1 MTARARMKYIRTAGI
16 MVALTMLA
24 ISTTGCLYPKELR
37 AENQVSY
44 RETTLLV
51 QNAVEAY
58 QKEKGILP
66 IMTSGNEVPKF
77 EKYRINFEPLVAGKY
92 LSDVP
97 NASYEK
103 GGPGYFIIINEETKP
118 AVKLM
123 DLTVYQHIND
133 IQKLVDRFA
142 KAHPGTLPLGKELYP
157 DFYAVDAK
165 QLNGNLPEI
174 KSVYSGEPAQIM
186 IDKKGKVYVDY
197 AADIVTAIQKTGGNV
212 SGNIEDLRDYL
223 VEASFYS
230 PVKSTT
236 YHWVNEQP
244 MPVLSKS

>member
-1 MTARARMKYIRTAGI
+1 
-16 MVALTMLA
+16 MVLLTMLA
-24 ISTTGCLYPKELR
+24 LSTTGCLYPKELR

-58 QKEKGILP
+58 QKETGLLP
-66 IMTSGNEVPKF
+66 ILTSDKNVPKF
-77 EKYRINFEPLVAGKY
+77 EKYRINFEPLVDGKY

-103 GGPGYFIIINEETKP
+103 GGPGYFIIIHEETEP

-123 DLTVYQHIND
+123 DITVYQQIND
-133 IQKLVDRFA
+133 IQKLVDQFA
-142 KAHPGTLPLGKELYP
+142 KAHPGTLPLGDKLYP
-157 DFYAVDAK
+157 DFYQIDAL
-165 QLNGNLPEI
+165 QLSGKLPEI
-174 KSVYSGEPAQIM
+174 KSVYSGEAAPIM

-197 AADIVTAIQKTGGNV
+197 ASDIVVAIQKAGGNV
-212 SGNIEDLRDYL
+212 STKVEDLREYL

-244 MPVLSKS
+244 VPVLIN

>member
-1 MTARARMKYIRTAGI
+1 VIARARIKYIRTAGI
-16 MVALTMLA
+16 MVVLIMLA
-24 ISTTGCLYPKELR
+24 LSTTGCLYPKELR

-44 RETTLLV
+44 RETVLLV

-66 IMTSGNEVPKF
+66 IMTSGTDVPKF
-77 EKYRINFEPLVAGKY
+77 EKYRINFEPLVDGKY

-123 DLTVYQHIND
+123 DLTVYQHMND
-133 IQKLVDRFA
+133 IQKLVDQFA
-142 KAHPGTLPLGKELYP
+142 KAHPDTLPLGNELYP
-157 DFYAVDAK
+157 DFYQIDAK
-165 QLNGNLPEI
+165 QLNGKMPEI
-174 KSVYSGEPAQIM
+174 KSVYSGEAAPIM

-197 AADIVTAIQKTGGNV
+197 AADIVTAIQKAGGNV
-212 SGNIEDLRDYL
+212 NAKVDDLREYL

-230 PVKSTT
+230 PVKSTA

-244 MPVLSKS
+244 VPVRSKE

>member
-1 MTARARMKYIRTAGI
+1 MTARSRIKYIRTAGI
-16 MVALTMLA
+16 MVVLTMLA
-24 ISTTGCLYPKELR
+24 LSTTGCLYPKELR

-51 QNAVEAY
+51 QNAVEAF

-66 IMTSGNEVPKF
+66 IITSGNDVPKF
-77 EKYRINFEPLVAGKY
+77 EKYRINFEPLVDGKF

-97 NASYEK
+97 VASYEK

-118 AVKLM
+118 VVKLM
-123 DLTVYQHIND
+123 DLTVYQHMND
-133 IQKLVDRFA
+133 IQKLVDQFA

-157 DFYAVDAK
+157 DFYEVDTK
-165 QLNGNLPEI
+165 QLSGKPPEI
-174 KSVYSGEPAQIM
+174 KSVYSGEPTQIM

-197 AADIVTAIQKTGGNV
+197 AADIVTAIQKAGGTV
-212 SGNIEDLRDYL
+212 STKVEDLRDYL
-223 VEASFYS
+223 VDASFYS
-230 PVKSTT
+230 PVKSTA

-244 MPVLSKS
+244 VPVLSN